1 MKKTKDKI
9 KWNNKMYSTQMNTG
23 KEEKKKETNKR

>member
-9 KWNNKMYSTQMNTG
+9 KWNNKMYSTQMNTR
-23 KEEKKKETNKR
+23 KEEKKRNKR